1 MKKFFLLVLF
11 LLTYYPITKSPNNL
25 ITCLY
30 AIENLNITETKL
42 ATIPENSQFDNIVF
56 SANGRQVAYKV
67 RRDGKEFV
75 VVGNQAGKLYD
86 RVVKEL
92 GILISP
98 DGQKVA
104 YQARRGE
111 KEYLVFA
118 LPTGE
123 KEGEPYDDVSPATFS
138 PDGRMVVCEVANKK
152 GNDKEEW
159 FVIVSDGD
167 KEIFHS
173 PHYDYSNI
181 APLFSPDSRLV
192 LYVLEEG
199 KEKQTFFITDVNTGE
214 AKKRKT
220 YQKMTGQVVFSPD
233 GKRCAYAAKR
243 EGKWSVV
250 WVDFALNEE
259 KEGPPYD
266 WTWVR
271 AVISPDGQRLAYGAG
286 KEGKSFLMVSNW
298 ASPAEVKES
307 GPYDSIERAV
317 FSPDGSLV
325 AYPAWKEGKWCVV
338 VSPVGKPDGE
348 KEGRRYDSVSSPVFS
363 PDGSKIVYPA
373 MKDGKWFLVISP
385 ADNPAVVKECPAY
398 DMVVTPIFS
407 PDGSRLVYRARRFGS
422 SPQGEKAERFIVVG
436 DAVTGEVIKE
446 GPVCDEVWQPVI
458 SADGKYVC
466 YGARIGRELWWKVQ
480 STDLR

>member
-1 MKKFFLLVLF
+1 MKKFFLFLFVLLVS
-11 LLTYYPITKSPNNL
+11 TYQPINL
-25 ITCLY
+25 STYEL
-30 AIENLNITETKL
+30 NLTETKL
-42 ATIPENSQFDNIVF
+42 ATIPLDYQEVSNIVF
-56 SANGRQVAYKV
+56 SANGKQVAYKV
-67 RRDGKEFV
+67 RREGKEFV

-86 RVVKEL
+86 KVVKEL
-92 GILISP
+92 SILISP
-98 DGQKVA
+98 DGQRVA
-104 YQARRGE
+104 YQARREE

-123 KEGEPYDDVSPATFS
+123 KEGKPYDDVSPTTFG
-138 PDGRMVVCEVANKK
+138 PDGRMVVCEVMNKE
-152 GNDKEEW
+152 NDKEKW

-181 APLFSPDSRLV
+181 APCFSPDSRLV
-192 LYVLEEG
+192 FYVLEEEKG
-199 KEKQTFFITDVNTGE
+199 KGKQTIFVTDLHTSE

-220 YQKMTGQVVFSPD
+220 YHQMAGAVTFSSD
-233 GKRCAYAAKR
+233 GKRYAYAAKR
-243 EGKWSVV
+243 EGKWFIV
-250 WVDFALNEE
+250 WVDLALNEE
-259 KEGPPYD
+259 REGPPYD
-266 WTWVR
+266 R
-271 AVISPDGQRLAYGAG
+271 ISRNVLSSDGQRLAYGAG